1 MLLILIID
9 LFFYLDSEAELHYK
23 VWNFDWNNSN
33 VSNQKI
39 NLKKILHHKIYY
51 PDCRYY
57 DITIRDNMCTAKAK
71 MGEKEWYFFGL
82 MDRKYP
88 RGIRTNRATQAGY
101 WKTTGND
108 REVFSSLSSALV
120 GKKKTLVFYRGR
132 APKGDKTNWV
142 MHEYRL
148 EGKLSYHHLP
158 ENCNLVG

>member
-1 MLLILIID
+1 
-9 LFFYLDSEAELHYK
+9 
-23 VWNFDWNNSN
+23 
-33 VSNQKI
+33 
-39 NLKKILHHKIYY
+39 
-51 PDCRYY
+51 
-57 DITIRDNMCTAKAK
+57 
-71 MGEKEWYFFGL
+71 MGEKEWYFFAL
-82 MDRKYP
+82 RDRKYP